1 MKYMTL
7 ITKVDIKKIR
17 IFLSNHYDVALMV

>member
-7 ITKVDIKKIR
+7 ITKVDIKKIW